1 MSGFDYKNIDGE
13 TEHTTTLF
21 EAINMNLIPK
31 EHALRLLEAQRVTG
45 GLIDPNKNYRIDTLK
60 KAVFAGLISQKIA
73 DELEKDSPTFKG
85 MVILGSFS
93 VCRLFRLT
101 IFGGHFLTIKKVSW
115 T

>member
-1 MSGFDYKNIDGE
+1 
-13 TEHTTTLF
+13 
-21 EAINMNLIPK
+21 MNLIPK

-85 MVILGSFS
+85 KV
-93 VCRLFRLT
+93 VKHFRKCPKIT
-101 IFGGHFLTIKKVSW
+101 PKNFHRVT
-115 T
+115 

>member
-1 MSGFDYKNIDGE
+1 
-13 TEHTTTLF
+13 
-21 EAINMNLIPK
+21 MNLIPK

-85 MVILGSFS
+85 
-93 VCRLFRLT
+93 
-101 IFGGHFLTIKKVSW
+101 KVVRYESKMSENNPENSHQNV

>member
-1 MSGFDYKNIDGE
+1 
-13 TEHTTTLF
+13 
-21 EAINMNLIPK
+21 MNLIPK

-85 MVILGSFS
+85 RVVKHSKMSENNPEKFS
-93 VCRLFRLT
+93 PKSHLNNPSYNR
-101 IFGGHFLTIKKVSW
+101 FLMTSQKVFW
-115 T
+115 I

>member
-1 MSGFDYKNIDGE
+1 MIPHWYRRKPDSQNKTFQKALSGFDYKNIDGE
-13 TEHTTTLF
+13 TERTTTLF

-60 KAVFAGLISQKIA
+60 KAVFAGLISQNIA

-85 MVILGSFS
+85 KV
-93 VCRLFRLT
+93 VKHFR
-101 IFGGHFLTIKKVSW
+101 
-115 T
+115 